1 MTEMTIRLKYGSR
14 SIETDMHYMHTQ
26 LRYGRHKG
34 KIVSEVLKTNPHY
47 IPIMYEKYED
57 FYISDLVWNSLSIH
71 KENEDFLNEQD
82 QTNKK
87 DVEDIIS
94 KTSIFHEEKI
104 KKYKTIFMILLESK
118 LKCN

>member
-1 MTEMTIRLKYGSR
+1 MQWLVFNCFNITI
-14 SIETDMHYMHTQ
+14 
-26 LRYGRHKG
+26 
-34 KIVSEVLKTNPHY
+34 TNC
-47 IPIMYEKYED
+47 K
-57 FYISDLVWNSLSIH
+57 L
-71 KENEDFLNEQD
+71 QD